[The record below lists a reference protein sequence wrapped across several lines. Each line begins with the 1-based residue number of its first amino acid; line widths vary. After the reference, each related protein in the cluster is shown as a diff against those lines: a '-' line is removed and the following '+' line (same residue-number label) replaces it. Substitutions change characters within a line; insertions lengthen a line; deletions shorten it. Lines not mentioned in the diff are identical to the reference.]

1 MSSREA
7 SRLEALRSYRVLDT
21 PAEAAYDTLAK
32 LAASICGTPIALVS
46 LIDAS
51 RQWFKANV
59 GLEEVGETPRAIA
72 FCDHAIQGREV
83 FEVPDAACDERF
95 AANPLVVDSPALRFY
110 AGAPL
115 VTTGGEAIGTI
126 CVIDRRPRTL
136 SALQREQLALLGR
149 MVMQELEHRAGMLRL
164 ADGLS
169 SVARFTEAVLAE
181 PKTDT
186 AVRALVDAAAETVR
200 GSAALMRRAADGTY
214 GTVGRLDERP
224 LPGGRKALLAPFRL
238 ENAPANELAL
248 PVPGDD
254 PVEWVVIARGAAG
267 APAGAERSA
276 LGLMVS
282 AFATALRNIAL
293 HWEAE
298 RRRGAVARLAR
309 DVRGPVTSIVGY
321 AGMLGGEDGLSPEAR
336 GQLEAIRAAGARV
349 GELAAD
355 VERLSRAEPGRSG
368 TAG

>member
-59 GLEEVGETPRAIA
+59 GLEDVSETPRAIA
-72 FCDHAIQGREV
+72 FCDHAIRGRDI
-83 FEVPDAACDERF
+83 FEVPDAAHDERF

-115 VTTGGEAIGTI
+115 VTTGGDAIGTI
-126 CVIDRRPRTL
+126 CVIDRRPRAL
-136 SALQREQLALLGR
+136 SPLQREQLALLGR
-149 MVMQELEHRAGMLRL
+149 MVMQELEYRAGMLRL

-169 SVARFTEAVLAE
+169 SVARFTEAVLAA
-181 PKTDT
+181 PQPDI
-186 AVRALVDAAAETVR
+186 AVRALVEAAAETVR
-200 GSAALMRRAADGTY
+200 GSAALMRRTADGTY
-214 GTVGRLDERP
+214 GSVGRLDERP
-224 LPGGRKALLAPFRL
+224 LPGGRAALLAPFRL
-238 ENAPANELAL
+238 ENAPPNELAL
-248 PVPGDD
+248 PVPGAE
-254 PVEWVVIARGAAG
+254 PAEWVVIARGADG
-267 APAGAERSA
+267 MPVGAERSA
-276 LGLMVS
+276 LVLMVS

-293 HWEAE
+293 HGEAE
-298 RRRGAVARLAR
+298 RRRGVVARLAR

-321 AGMLGGEDGLSPEAR
+321 AGLLSGDDGLPAETR
-336 GQLEAIRAAGARV
+336 RQLEVIRGAGERIGA
-349 GELAAD
+349 LAAD
-355 VERLSRAEPGRSG
+355 VERLSRGEP
-368 TAG
+368 A